1 MLSAISGGGY
11 PGAETRVGSR
21 APPSR
26 MGSRHET
33 RNRNRCQKRNKRNKS
48 VITAM
53 DEKKS
58 ERGAATS
65 AVHGGELRQQ
75 EANAI
80 TTPIYQ
86 TSTFWFKNSREV
98 MDYQEGKTKREEY
111 GRYGNPTW
119 RAVERKLSELEG
131 GEETVLFASGMCAAT
146 TTFLSLLPTDS
157 HLIVTNDCYRRTR
170 QFIDEYLGRMGVSV
184 SIIDPSDLGQFENA
198 IRDETALF
206 FTESPTNPYL
216 RVTDVPAFVEIAHSR
231 DVKVIIDST
240 FATPVNQRAL
250 DLGADLVIHSATKYL
265 GGHNDLLAGTITGS
279 AEIVEPIRKALGVL
293 GGIIDSHGAWLLLRG
308 LKTLALRMDRHNQN
322 GLEVAQHLEGHP
334 KVRRVWYP
342 GLESHPDHEIARR
355 SMTGFGGV
363 VTFEIDTDLEGAIR
377 FIDSTRVP
385 YQAPSLGGV
394 ESLIE
399 LPVTM
404 SYWDYDAEQRKGWG
418 ITDSLVRFA
427 CGIEA
432 TEDLIADIDQA
443 LERV

>member
-1 MLSAISGGGY
+1 M
-11 PGAETRVGSR
+11 EEK
-21 APPSR
+21 PS
-26 MGSRHET
+26 
-33 RNRNRCQKRNKRNKS
+33 K
-48 VITAM
+48 
-53 DEKKS
+53 
-58 ERGAATS
+58 RGAATS
-65 AVHGGELRQQ
+65 SVHGGELRQQ

-86 TSTFWFKNSREV
+86 TSTFWFKNSQEV

-146 TTFLSLLPTDS
+146 TTFLALLPSNS

-170 QFIDEYLGRMGVSV
+170 QFIDEFLQRMGVSV
-184 SIIDPSDLGQFENA
+184 SIIDPSDLGQFEAA
-198 IRDETALF
+198 IRDETAIF

-216 RVTDVPAFVEIAHSR
+216 RVTDVPAFVEVAHAR
-231 DVKVIIDST
+231 GVKVIIDST
-240 FATPVNQRAL
+240 FATPVNHRPLL
-250 DLGADLVIHSATKYL
+250 DGADLVIHSATKYL
-265 GGHNDLLAGTITGS
+265 GGHNDLLAGTVSGS
-279 AEIVEPIRKALGVL
+279 REIIEPIRKALGVL

-308 LKTLALRMDRHNQN
+308 LKTLALRMERHNSN
-322 GLEVAQHLEGHP
+322 GLQVARHLEAHP

-342 GLESHPDHEIARR
+342 ALESHPDYAVAQRT
-355 SMTGFGGV
+355 MTGFGGV
-363 VTFEIDTDLEGAIR
+363 VTFEIETDLDGAIR

-404 SYWDYDAEQRKGWG
+404 SYWDYDPEQRKGWG

-432 TEDLIADIDQA
+432 AEDLISDIDQA
-443 LERV
+443 LESV